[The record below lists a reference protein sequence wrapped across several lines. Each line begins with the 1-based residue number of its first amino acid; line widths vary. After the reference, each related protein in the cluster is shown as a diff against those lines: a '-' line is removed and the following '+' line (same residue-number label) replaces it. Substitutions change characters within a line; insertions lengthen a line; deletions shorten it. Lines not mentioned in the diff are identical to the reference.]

1 MISAKKRI
9 IILLIVRPKR
19 YINID
24 NICIAVFVFAKKVT
38 FVLSDWLFL
47 ELISLKA
54 ATQISLEIIMADI
67 KPIKK
72 LSRLMLSPI
81 KTNTINNLS
90 AIGSKI
96 SPNTDTESVFLARY
110 PSKKSEK
117 DATKNKNKARE

>member
-1 MISAKKRI
+1 M
-9 IILLIVRPKR
+9 LIVRPKR

-38 FVLSDWLFL
+38 LVLSDWLFL

-54 ATQISLEIIMADI
+54 ATQISLEIITAEI

-72 LSRLMLSPI
+72 LSRLILSPI
-81 KTNTINNLS
+81 RTNTINNLS

>member
-9 IILLIVRPKR
+9 IMLFTVRPKR
-19 YINID
+19 YINIA

-54 ATQISLEIIMADI
+54 ATQISLEIIMAEM

-81 KTNTINNLS
+81 RTNTIYNLS
-90 AIGSKI
+90 AIGSRI
-96 SPNTDTESVFLARY
+96 SPNTDTEFVFLAR
-110 PSKKSEK
+110 
-117 DATKNKNKARE
+117 

>member
-1 MISAKKRI
+1 M
-9 IILLIVRPKR
+9 LLIVRPKR
-19 YINID
+19 YSNID

-38 FVLSDWLFL
+38 LVLWDWLFL

-54 ATQISLEIIMADI
+54 ATQISLEIITAEI

-72 LSRLMLSPI
+72 LSRLILSPI
-81 KTNTINNLS
+81 RTNTINNLS